1 MNTEEI
7 AGFVAGTSYDQIPH
21 EALVRAK
28 WCILDCLGVALA
40 GANESAGIIISEY
53 VKDLGGKPE
62 ATVIASGFRTSSPQA
77 ALANGTL
84 AHALD
89 YDDSHPNFQHATAVT
104 LPAVLALAECGRES
118 GKAILEAYILGCE
131 VGSKIGITMGNAL
144 GERGWHPCGIIG
156 SIASAVASSKLLK
169 LNNTQIKSALG
180 ITASQA
186 AGLGRNIGTDVKPFH
201 SGIGAKNGVV
211 AAMLAARNFKA
222 DENIFEG
229 HHSFPKVFLGNEYD
243 LAKSSRQ
250 LGAPFSIVAQGIGRI
265 KPYPTGGPSHKSVT
279 AILELIQKQRI
290 RAEEVAEVECQ
301 VSSYLVQHFG
311 HYSRPRTA
319 SEARFSIHYAMA
331 AALIDG
337 ALTLKQFTDEKVT
350 TPEVQDL
357 MSKVKLVELDSE
369 TKEGQTHSDPPQ
381 NVTVKLQNG
390 KAYSH
395 QVPFAKGEPR
405 NPMSLEEIIGKFQDC
420 AGTVLSPLDV
430 ERTVDLVLKLET
442 LPDIT
447 GLMEFMRKTGSLK
460 R

>member
-1 MNTEEI
+1 MNTEQI
-7 AGFVAGTSYDQIPH
+7 ARFVAETSYDQIPR
-21 EALVRAK
+21 EALSRAK

-77 ALANGTL
+77 ALVNGTL

-104 LPAVLALAECGRES
+104 LPAVLALAERERVS
-118 GKAILEAYILGCE
+118 GKAILEAYVLGCE

-144 GERGWHPCGIIG
+144 GELGWHPCGIIG
-156 SIASAVASSKLLK
+156 SIASAVASAKLLN
-169 LNNTQIKSALG
+169 LNKTQIRTALG
-180 ITASQA
+180 IAASQA
-186 AGLGRNIGTDVKPFH
+186 AGLSRNIGTDVKPFH
-201 SGIGAKNGVV
+201 SGLGAKNGVV
-211 AAMLAARNFKA
+211 AAMLAVRNFKA
-222 DENIFEG
+222 DESIFDG
-229 HHSFPKVFLGNEYD
+229 HHSFPKVFLGKEYD
-243 LAKSSRQ
+243 LAKSSRP

-279 AILELIQKQRI
+279 AMLELIQKHRVH
-290 RAEEVAEVECQ
+290 ADEVAEVECQ
-301 VSSYLVQHFG
+301 VSPYLVQHFG
-311 HYSRPRTA
+311 HYSRAKTA
-319 SEARFSIHYAMA
+319 SRARFSMHYAMA

-357 MSKVKLVELDSE
+357 MSKVKLVELHSE
-369 TKEGQTHSDPPQ
+369 VKEGQTHSDPPQ
-381 NVTVKLQNG
+381 IVTVKLQNG

-405 NPMSLEEIIGKFQDC
+405 NPMSLEEIIDKFRDC
-420 AGTVLSPLDV
+420 AGTVLSPLDI
-430 ERTVDLVLKLET
+430 ERTVDLVVKLET

-447 GLMEFMRKTGSLK
+447 ELMGFMCKTGPLK
-460 R
+460 S